1 MKKLHI
7 LLLLAVGLMCA
18 TATPAAAQGPKGPQ
32 GPVGPKRPSM
42 QQFIQDKTQ
51 FVLREMKLSPADS
64 ARFAPVYTQLQV
76 EKANLMRTHMQVGQ
90 DARKAYPGKKP
101 EQWPD
106 SVKLAMVRAEY
117 RLGVEDAT
125 LELHYLGRFEQILTP
140 EQLLRYTHAEK
151 SFKQKFMNGGPQ
163 RPHREDKNSA
173 KTATKEDKKPQK

>member
-1 MKKLHI
+1 MKKLN
-7 LLLLAVGLMCA
+7 LLLFLVLSTISVA
-18 TATPAAAQGPKGPQ
+18 TTPAAAQGPQ
-32 GPVGPKRPSM
+32 GPVGSNRPSL

-51 FVLREMKLSPADS
+51 FVLREMRLSPADS
-64 ARFAPVYTQLQV
+64 ARFAPVYAQLQV

-90 DARKAYPGKKP
+90 DARKAYPGLKP

-163 RPHREDKNSA
+163 RPRREEKNNTSPA
-173 KTATKEDKKPQK
+173 EKGRNLPRK